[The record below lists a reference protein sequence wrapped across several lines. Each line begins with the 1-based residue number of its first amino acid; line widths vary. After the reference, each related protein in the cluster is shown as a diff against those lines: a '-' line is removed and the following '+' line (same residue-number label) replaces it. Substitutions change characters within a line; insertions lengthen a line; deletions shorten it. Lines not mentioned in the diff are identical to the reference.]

1 MNNMEKRYSVAEVKA
16 QMSLLAEMLE
26 VREAFISEAIDI
38 NKDDRANIDWK
49 DKNSEQDYDL
59 LINEILELKERL
71 ANIRIAL
78 CNVKNDL
85 LRLY

>member
-1 MNNMEKRYSVAEVKA
+1 MEKKYSVAEVKA
-16 QMSLLAEMLE
+16 QMTLLAEMLE
-26 VREAFISEAIDI
+26 VREAFIDEAIEI
-38 NKDDRANIDWK
+38 NKDDRKKIDWTDK
-49 DKNSEQDYDL
+49 DAEQDYDL
-59 LINEILELKERL
+59 LVNEALELKERL